1 MQRDDESRFQNRTGD
16 TESRTTNQYP
26 DKMIFRNRVINI
38 LSATG
43 LFAGALISCKNG
55 EHYSESSPELPAI
68 TIVPSSMTVNERYS
82 ASIKGQQDIEIYPQ
96 VSGTISRVLVKEGQH
111 VAKGQSLFI
120 IDQVPYQAA
129 LRTAKANVQAA
140 QAQVETARLDYES
153 KKELFKEDVISDYD
167 LQTAKNALITAN
179 AALEQAKAGEIDA
192 HNSLSYTEVK
202 SPASGVVGTLPYK
215 VGALVGPTITQPLTT
230 VSDNTNMHVYFSMTE
245 NQMRSLMSQ
254 YGTPAA
260 MIEKMPEIELQLNDG
275 SIYGESGRV
284 ETVSGVINPQTGTLS
299 IRSVFPNK
307 DGILWSGGIG
317 NVIIPHDEKDAIVIP
332 QTVTYEIQDKI
343 MVYKV
348 VDGKAVATFIKVR
361 PINDGNNYVVTEGLS
376 NGDVII
382 SEGVG
387 LVKDGM
393 EIKIKK

>member
-1 MQRDDESRFQNRTGD
+1 MKKMVALAILGMSLITSCQSKQSDTG
-16 TESRTTNQYP
+16 
-26 DKMIFRNRVINI
+26 
-38 LSATG
+38 AG
-43 LFAGALISCKNG
+43 LA
-55 EHYSESSPELPAI
+55 ELPVI
-68 TIVPSSMTVNERYS
+68 DIRPSSMTVNESYS
-82 ASIKGQQDIEIYPQ
+82 ASIQGQQDIEIYPQ

-111 VAKGQSLFI
+111 VAKGQSLFV

-140 QAQVETARLDYES
+140 QARVETARLDYES

-167 LQTAKNALITAN
+167 LQTAKNALTTAN

-192 HNSLSYTEVK
+192 RNSLSYTEVK

-254 YGTPAA
+254 YGTPTK
-260 MIEKMPEIELQLNDG
+260 MIEKMPGIQLQLNDG
-275 SIYGESGRV
+275 SIYSEPGRV
-284 ETVSGVINPQTGTLS
+284 QTISGVINPQTGTLS

-317 NVIIPHDEKDAIVIP
+317 NVIIPHSENDAIIIP
-332 QTVTYEIQDKI
+332 QTVTFEIQDKVI
-343 MVYKV
+343 VYKV
-348 VDGKAVATFIKVR
+348 VDGKAVATFINVRKV
-361 PINDGNNYVVTEGLS
+361 NDGNSYIVTEGLAA
-376 NGDVII
+376 GDKII

-393 EIKIKK
+393 DVKIKE

>member
-1 MQRDDESRFQNRTGD
+1 MKRIAYIAILGITIFTSCNSRSDEGQ
-16 TESRTTNQYP
+16 
-26 DKMIFRNRVINI
+26 
-38 LSATG
+38 G
-43 LFAGALISCKNG
+43 L
-55 EHYSESSPELPAI
+55 EMELPVMTVA
-68 TIVPSSMTVNERYS
+68 PSSMTVNESYS
-82 ASIKGQQDIEIYPQ
+82 ASIQGQQDIEIYPQ

-111 VAKGQSLFI
+111 VAKGQSLFV

-129 LRTAKANVQAA
+129 LRTAKAYVQAA

-167 LQTAKNALITAN
+167 LQTAKNALTTAN

-192 HNSLSYTEVK
+192 RNSLSYTEVK

-254 YGTPAA
+254 YGTPAK
-260 MIEKMPEIELQLNDG
+260 MIEKMPGIQLQLNDG
-275 SIYGESGRV
+275 SIYSEPGRV
-284 ETVSGVINPQTGTLS
+284 ETVSGVISPQTGTLS

-317 NVIIPHDEKDAIVIP
+317 NVIIPHDENNAIVIP
-332 QTVTYEIQDKI
+332 QTMTYEIQDKI
-343 MVYKV
+343 IVYKV
-348 VDGKAVATFIKVR
+348 IDGKAEATFIKVR
-361 PINDGNNYVVTEGLS
+361 PISDGNNYVVTEGLS
-376 NGDVII
+376 KGDVII